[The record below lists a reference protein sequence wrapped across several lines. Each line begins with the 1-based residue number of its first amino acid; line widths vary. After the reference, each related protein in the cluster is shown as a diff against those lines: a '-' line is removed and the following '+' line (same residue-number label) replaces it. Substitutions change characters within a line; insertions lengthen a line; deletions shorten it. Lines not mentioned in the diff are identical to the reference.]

1 MASKQNSNQ
10 TDREQDSTGQ
20 KMTARGLVEPRII
33 LGAFA
38 LLAVAGPLV
47 TFGAE
52 VQSSLASTPA
62 FSWLSAGL
70 VAFLLVAIVVA
81 RLLGLE

>member
-1 MASKQNSNQ
+1 MASEKSSNQ
-10 TDREQDSTGQ
+10 TNREQDSEGQ
-20 KMTARGLVEPRII
+20 KMTERGSVEPRII

-47 TFGAE
+47 TLGVE
-52 VQSSLASTPA
+52 VQSNLAATSA

-81 RLLGLE
+81 QLLGLE

>member
-1 MASKQNSNQ
+1 MANKKSSNQ
-10 TDREQDSTGQ
+10 TYSEQDSTE
-20 KMTARGLVEPRII
+20 KMTERGLVEPRII

-38 LLAVAGPLV
+38 LLLVAGPLV
-47 TFGAE
+47 TLGIKI
-52 VQSSLASTPA
+52 QSSLAATPA

-70 VAFLLVAIVVA
+70 IAFLLVAIVVA

>member
-1 MASKQNSNQ
+1 MASKKSSNQ
-10 TDREQDSTGQ
+10 TYSEQDSTGQ
-20 KMTARGLVEPRII
+20 KMTERGLIEPRII

-38 LLAVAGPLV
+38 LLLVAGPLV
-47 TFGAE
+47 TLGIE
-52 VQSSLASTPA
+52 IQSSLAATPA

-70 VAFLLVAIVVA
+70 IAFLLVAIVVA